1 MTRARVAVYDR
12 IGVGYADLRV
22 PDRRIGRHL
31 VTALGA
37 ARSVV
42 NVGAGTGSY
51 EPDLD
56 VVAVEPSA
64 VMVAQRP
71 AGSAPVVRALAEA
84 LPFAAGSFD
93 AALAVLTTHHW
104 ADPRAGLA
112 ELVRV
117 ADRQV
122 VLTWDQAYTAEHFW
136 FIRDYLPEAA
146 ARESGL
152 AALTTIVEAWPDA
165 EVSVVPVPWDCTD
178 GFFAAYWR
186 RPEAFLVPA
195 VRASISGLAL
205 LEQQLVDRAIDRLER
220 DLVTGTWAERYA
232 DLRELES
239 LDCGYRLVVRESP
252 RLGDVTQH

>member
-1 MTRARVAVYDR
+1 VTQTPVYDR

-22 PDRRIGRHL
+22 PDPRIGRQL
-31 VTALGA
+31 VAALGP

-51 EPDLD
+51 EP
-56 VVAVEPSA
+56 EPSA

-71 AGSAPVVRALAEA
+71 VGAAPVVRARAEA
-84 LPFAAGSFD
+84 LPFPDGCVD

-104 ADPRAGLA
+104 ADPLAGLA

-117 ADRQV
+117 ATRQV
-122 VLTWDQAYTAEHFW
+122 VLTWDQAYTAQHFW

-146 ARESGL
+146 ERESGL
-152 AALTTIVEAWPDA
+152 AALDTVLTAWPDA

-186 RPEAFLVPA
+186 RPEALLVPA

-205 LEQQLVDRAIDRLER
+205 LEPQLVDRAIDRLAR
-220 DLVTGTWAERYA
+220 DLATGTWAGRYA
-232 DLRELES
+232 DLGELES

-252 RLGDVTQH
+252 RLRT